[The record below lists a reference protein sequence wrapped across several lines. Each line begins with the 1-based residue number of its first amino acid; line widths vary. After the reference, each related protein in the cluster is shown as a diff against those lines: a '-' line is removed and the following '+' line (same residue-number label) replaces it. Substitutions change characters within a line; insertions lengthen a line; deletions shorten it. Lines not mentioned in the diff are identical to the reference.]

1 MQVEW
6 LASGT
11 AQIKVKSEIWNY
23 IYHITINPK
32 PVQYF
37 TCSVPLWHEC
47 ETYWY
52 PEDEWYSYTV
62 TNPGVVELD
71 NKRHY
76 YAALDERYSLLH
88 IEWLQEWA
96 TFIYIH
102 KNWDHV
108 ATIHTTIEAPVEAIR
123 VENSDFD
130 NKEWET
136 TVTKII
142 SWWWGYKVHEV
153 NREELSVSV
162 REDGSE
168 LTVKWLQPGTFYFTL
183 KDQYNQTANFQV
195 RVRDVNLELVKYELQ
210 LNPWQEEI
218 VYFHEYYKG
227 ITKLVK
233 NNENAS
239 IYLGDDEQGK
249 YLKIVWQEEWIT
261 IFQVEDVQG
270 NTKTGKI
277 TVWPGS
283 VTEPENPGDPVEPEQ
298 VPEEG
303 NTEDEEELNNFLND
317 LFNEFEIQEDAEG
330 VEINSEE
337 SDEQGTLSEKIWP
350 EIAGKID
357 LFLEKYENTIKDSVL
372 NKLLVRLEELK
383 EEKYSTKNKNIF
395 RYLQLGFILIKM
407 ERESWVI
414 FTEEEKKIL
423 KDQFKVYYD
432 TTIHTLDNVA
442 QEVVE
447 KLIEINNQIPYELF
461 VQEWQK
467 LERFWWAW
475 ISFWSIV
482 CVWWMTYAWTYAIA
496 TDGGLV
502 LWWVVAWWACVT
514 WWAIGASASVIWW
527 AWVLMQA
534 GWNFW
539 RGTQWPVKK
548 SNNQIQKDIERW
560 KTPKDVD
567 RIDYARLSEHE
578 KVHIHF
584 KKNDS
589 ALNIDWTWK
598 HWSKLLSAEEVKW
611 LKSIWWWLPK

>member
-1 MQVEW
+1 
-6 LASGT
+6 
-11 AQIKVKSEIWNY
+11 
-23 IYHITINPK
+23 
-32 PVQYF
+32 
-37 TCSVPLWHEC
+37 
-47 ETYWY
+47 
-52 PEDEWYSYTV
+52 
-62 TNPGVVELD
+62 
-71 NKRHY
+71 
-76 YAALDERYSLLH
+76 
-88 IEWLQEWA
+88 
-96 TFIYIH
+96 
-102 KNWDHV
+102 
-108 ATIHTTIEAPVEAIR
+108 
-123 VENSDFD
+123 
-130 NKEWET
+130 
-136 TVTKII
+136 
-142 SWWWGYKVHEV
+142 
-153 NREELSVSV
+153 
-162 REDGSE
+162 
-168 LTVKWLQPGTFYFTL
+168 
-183 KDQYNQTANFQV
+183 
-195 RVRDVNLELVKYELQ
+195 
-210 LNPWQEEI
+210 
-218 VYFHEYYKG
+218 
-227 ITKLVK
+227 
-233 NNENAS
+233 
-239 IYLGDDEQGK
+239 
-249 YLKIVWQEEWIT
+249 
-261 IFQVEDVQG
+261 VEDVQG

-283 VTEPENPGDPVEPEQ
+283 VTEPENPGDPVEPEP